1 MIGIFKQKNPGNA
14 FLLLVYAL
22 VLKFS
27 IFIHPVVP
35 VLHKEDNYL
44 YRLILNALDSLFH
57 NTPIFFSV
65 LTFFLLFTQAT
76 LFNRICNY
84 QKILPRPN
92 YLPGMSYI
100 LVTSL
105 LPDWNHFS
113 APLLINSLMIWI
125 WYRMIA
131 LYNNSRPDSAIF
143 NIGVLTGIVTL
154 LYVPALFFLLLVF
167 FALLTMRPFRIKEW
181 LMGILGFT
189 FPYYFL
195 FIILYIGNHWNW
207 KSMVPSITITLP
219 GIPHSIWITLGITL
233 LIVPFMIGGYFVQ
246 GNLNKMLI
254 QVRKSW
260 SLSLLF
266 LMVAVFVIL
275 INRADSYENWIVT
288 AVPFAAFHAAAY
300 FYAPDQRM
308 ALLLHWVT
316 FAFII
321 WVNYFL

>member
-14 FLLLVYAL
+14 LLLLVYAL
-22 VLKFS
+22 VLKFP
-27 IFIHPVVP
+27 IFLHPVLP

-44 YRLILNALDSLFH
+44 YRFILHTLDSFFH
-57 NTPIFFSV
+57 NIPICFSI
-65 LTFFLLFTQAT
+65 LTFLLFFSQAT
-76 LFNRICNY
+76 LFNRICSY
-84 QKILPRPN
+84 QKLLPKPTF
-92 YLPGMSYI
+92 LPGMAYI

-131 LYNNSRPDSAIF
+131 LYNNNRPDPAIF

-154 LYVPALFFLLLVF
+154 LYIPAMFFLLLVF
-167 FALLTMRPFRIKEW
+167 FALLIMRPFRLRESM
-181 LMGILGFT
+181 MGLLGFT

-195 FIILYIGNHWNW
+195 FIILYITNHWNW
-207 KSMVPSITITLP
+207 KSILPSITVTLP
-219 GIPHSIWITLGITL
+219 GIPHSLWITIGITL
-233 LIVPFMIGGYFVQ
+233 LAIPFIIGGYFVQ

-260 SLSLLF
+260 SLTLLF
-266 LMVAVFVIL
+266 LMVSVFVIL

-300 FYAPDQRM
+300 FYAPNKWLPQV
-308 ALLLHWVT
+308 LHWVS

-321 WVNYFL
+321 WMNYLH